1 MEREILFKG
10 KRVDNGEWI
19 EGDLIQLDY
28 QSCIAA
34 KDMWATE
41 FCGGTIELKCEE
53 VIPET
58 VGQFTGLSDKN
69 GNKLFE
75 GDIVK
80 RMYRDNSIMNEWTIN
95 DPRWKNKDE
104 YPQKEINRDV
114 VNLDRFG
121 FWLKNE
127 SFGYD
132 GENLQDSERYE
143 IIGNIHDNPEL
154 LKL

>member
-1 MEREILFKG
+1 MERQILFHG
-10 KRVDNGEWI
+10 KRPNSGKWI
-19 EGDLIQLDY
+19 EGFLYRENELSWILSERFRSPEC
-28 QSCIAA
+28 SCEVL
-34 KDMWATE
+34 TE
-41 FCGGTIELKCEE
+41 S
-53 VIPET
+53 

-80 RMYRDNSIMNEWTIN
+80 EMDRDNSIMNEW
-95 DPRWKNKDE
+95 
-104 YPQKEINRDV
+104 KEINRDV

-127 SFGYD
+127 SFGYE
-132 GENLQDSERYE
+132 GEELQDSEYYE